1 MFLDSHR
8 CLLLRLKFCLNRLKL
23 FKTGHG
29 TILQLRVDLTFTL
42 IFMRDFF
49 PFERQ
54 SRVFPAKVDSL
65 HFLVLGDSN
74 EFFETTKNFLGQLKK
89 AQLRIGFDHE
99 LLVQLLCLQFSDVIL
114 REFVVLGNQT
124 FKQHFHF

>member
-1 MFLDSHR
+1 M
-8 CLLLRLKFCLNRLKL
+8 
-23 FKTGHG
+23 
-29 TILQLRVDLTFTL
+29 QLRVDLTFAL

-54 SRVFPAKVDSL
+54 SRVFPTKVDSL

-74 EFFETTKNFLGQLKK
+74 EFFETTENFFRQLKK

-99 LLVQLLCLQFSDVIL
+99 LLVKLLCLQFSDVVL
-114 REFVVLGNQT
+114 REFVVLGN
-124 FKQHFHF
+124 